1 MTLLND
7 EFRPSGDT
15 ISERSA
21 TTVAGWPVAWGCFA
35 VLVAGIALI
44 ATGASSGAAV
54 VAPGIVLVV
63 AAVVAARGLTVVVP
77 GEARVVL
84 LLGRYEGTIRR
95 PGMHWVNPL
104 TDRRR
109 ISVRVRN
116 HQTEVAKVNDANG
129 NPIQIAA
136 VLVWQVTDTA
146 KAVFSVDDY
155 PRFIAIQAETAVR
168 HIAGKYPYDSANTE
182 MSLLQNADEI
192 TVGLADEIAARIAT
206 AGARVLEARLI
217 WLSYAPEIAAVM
229 LRRQQASAVIA
240 ARQQILEGALGMVRG
255 ALDRLATEGGIE
267 LDEERKAAM
276 ISNLLVVLVSEQQTQ
291 PVVNTGTLYS

>member
-1 MTLLND
+1 
-7 EFRPSGDT
+7 
-15 ISERSA
+15 
-21 TTVAGWPVAWGCFA
+21 
-35 VLVAGIALI
+35 
-44 ATGASSGAAV
+44 
-54 VAPGIVLVV
+54 
-63 AAVVAARGLTVVVP
+63 
-77 GEARVVL
+77 
-84 LLGRYEGTIRR
+84 
-95 PGMHWVNPL
+95 MHWVNPL
-104 TDRRR
+104 TERRR

-168 HIAGKYPYDSANTE
+168 HIAGSYPYDSASDE

-192 TVGLADEIAARIAT
+192 TVGLADEIAARIAP
-206 AGARVLEARLI
+206 AGAKVIEARLI

-255 ALDRLATEGGIE
+255 ALDRLSTEGGIE

-291 PVVNTGTLYS
+291 PVVNTGTLYT